1 MTFDSTDMHA
11 ALMHE
16 LKNNLGQLA
25 MTLDGMPWLDI
36 PEHDTKLD
44 EARLICQRSVER
56 LQQALLVYKA
66 ERQALHPVIDA
77 HSPLDLLRELGGN
90 ASSLARNRLNI
101 ETLVGEQVPDLWFFD
116 RALVEVALLN
126 AIHNA
131 LAYARSR
138 IVIAADVQE
147 GCLTFTIRDDSDGFP
162 AQILSCCGE
171 GAIPSGMGTGLG
183 LRFAQMIAELHENQ
197 GRIGSLRLHNDA
209 GAVFSMLLP

>member
-77 HSPLDLLRELGGN
+77 HSPLDLLCELN
-90 ASSLARNRLNI
+90 VI
-101 ETLVGEQVPDLWFFD
+101 EQVANVCHTTIVQHAWASGQELAVHGWIYRVSDGILKDLN
-116 RALVEVALLN
+116 VCTTG
-126 AIHNA
+126 IHEIPEIQ
-131 LAYARSR
+131 R
-138 IVIAADVQE
+138 IV
-147 GCLTFTIRDDSDGFP
+147 
-162 AQILSCCGE
+162 
-171 GAIPSGMGTGLG
+171 
-183 LRFAQMIAELHENQ
+183 
-197 GRIGSLRLHNDA
+197 
-209 GAVFSMLLP
+209 